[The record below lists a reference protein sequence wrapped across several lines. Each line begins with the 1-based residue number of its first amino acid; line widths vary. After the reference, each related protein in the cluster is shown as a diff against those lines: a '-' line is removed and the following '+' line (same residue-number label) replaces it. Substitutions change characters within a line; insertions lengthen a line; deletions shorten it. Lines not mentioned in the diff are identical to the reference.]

1 MSVPKRMLT
10 SDIMVLGRDL
20 VPGDLIFSPPVL
32 PLPPLPLP
40 LPLPLL
46 PPQLL
51 LPRPPPDSFFIVSVY
66 PVNEDYASRYCTGMV
81 PGSTRL
87 YRFWLNHAHKYKTAR
102 DKSPPPGGGAT

>member
-32 PLPPLPLP
+32 VLPPVLVVPLLPLPPLPP
-40 LPLPLL
+40 
-46 PPQLL
+46 

>member
-32 PLPPLPLP
+32 VLPPVLVVPLLPLPP
-40 LPLPLL
+40 
-46 PPQLL
+46 
-51 LPRPPPDSFFIVSVY
+51 PRPPPDSFFIVSVY

-102 DKSPPPGGGAT
+102 DKSPPGGGAT

>member
-1 MSVPKRMLT
+1 ML
-10 SDIMVLGRDL
+10 
-20 VPGDLIFSPPVL
+20 PPLPPLL
-32 PLPPLPLP
+32 PLPPLP
-40 LPLPLL
+40 
-46 PPQLL
+46 PPPVPP

-102 DKSPPPGGGAT
+102 DKSSPGGGAT